1 MSAVPMHGH
10 AEELQ
15 GLAGLYDPS
24 SASLDTDRFSP
35 LYDQGIG
42 YPASNVRKTTMYL
55 PVIQPDCFNIPAYL
69 NDMRA
74 DSDGVFWRGIA

>member
-1 MSAVPMHGH
+1 MSAVPMHGR

-15 GLAGLYDPS
+15 GLAGLYNPP
-24 SASLDTDRFSP
+24 SASPDMDRFSP

-42 YPASNVRKTTMYL
+42 YHASNVRKTTMYFA
-55 PVIQPDCFNIPAYL
+55 VIRPDCFNVPAYL
-69 NDMRA
+69 RDMRA